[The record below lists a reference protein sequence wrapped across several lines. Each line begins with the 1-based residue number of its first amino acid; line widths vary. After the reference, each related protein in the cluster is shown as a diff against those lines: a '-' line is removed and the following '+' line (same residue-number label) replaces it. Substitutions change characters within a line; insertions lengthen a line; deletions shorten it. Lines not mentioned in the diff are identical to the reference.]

1 MPSSAKGLESGGL
14 SEILSG
20 VKVLD
25 LTRVAA
31 GPWCTQLL
39 ADMGA
44 EVYKMERPGTGD
56 DSRSY
61 RPFVS
66 PPASQTSP
74 SSAFFLALNRG
85 KKSITVDIGN
95 SEGADLVRE
104 MAAKCDIFIE
114 NYKAGSLAKYGLD
127 YESIRAIN
135 PGIVYCSVTGFGQ
148 SGPHARRPAY
158 DSIMQATAGLMS
170 MCGDPAGD
178 PQRTAIAI
186 ADLTTGYCA
195 AVSVLGA
202 YIHRMR
208 TGEGQHLDTAMLDAS
223 VALTAQ
229 YASAF
234 LLTGEVPLRAGNR
247 APNTYPSGVFTASDR
262 QMVVVCGN
270 DRQFASL
277 CRLLKLDGMSAD
289 PRFTTNIARRE
300 NHVELGASL
309 NAEFAKRPA
318 HEWADLL
325 EDSGVPSAPINQV
338 SDVFDDPQVIHRKLR
353 IEIEQENGDP
363 IPVVR
368 SPLNFSLTP
377 VQHRPAPALGQDTA
391 KTLHE
396 LLGKSCEE
404 IERLRAAGAI

>member
-1 MPSSAKGLESGGL
+1 MSD
-14 SEILSG
+14 ILSG

-44 EVYKMERPGTGD
+44 TVYKIERPDTGD
-56 DSRSY
+56 DSRSF
-61 RPFVS
+61 RPF
-66 PPASQTSP
+66 TSTHAGQDRAD
-74 SSAFFLALNRG
+74 SAFFLALNRG
-85 KKSITVDIGN
+85 KQSITIDIADP
-95 SEGADLVRE
+95 EGAEIVRDL
-104 MAAKCDIFIE
+104 AAHCDILVE
-114 NYKAGSLAKYGLD
+114 NYKAGSLSRYGLD
-127 YESIRAIN
+127 YDAIRAVQ
-135 PGIVYCSVTGFGQ
+135 PEIVYCSVTGFGQ
-148 SGPHARRPAY
+148 TGPHAPRPAY

-170 MCGDPAGD
+170 LCGDPDGD

-208 TGEGQHLDTAMLDAS
+208 TGAGQHIDTAMLDTS

-234 LLTGEVPLRAGNR
+234 LLTGEVPIRAGNR
-247 APNTYPSGVFTASDR
+247 APNTYPSGVFGAADR
-262 QMVVVCGN
+262 QMVIVCGN

-277 CRLLKLDGMSAD
+277 CKLLKLEPLVDD
-289 PRFTTNIARRE
+289 PRFSSNVVRRE
-300 NHVELGASL
+300 NHAALGVML
-309 NAEFAKRPA
+309 NAELAKHPA

-325 EDSGVPSAPINQV
+325 EKAGVPSAPINRV
-338 SDVFDDPQVIHRKLR
+338 NEVFEDPQVIHRRLR
-353 IEIEQENGDP
+353 IDVEQLIGDP
-363 IPVVR
+363 LPMVR

-377 VQHRPAPALGQDTA
+377 VQHRAAPALGQDTER
-391 KTLHE
+391 L
-396 LLGKSCEE
+396 LYDVLGKSCEE
-404 IERLRAAGAI
+404 ISRLRDAGTI